1 MSGQTLPGFW
11 VPCLESDCEDAWKS
25 EWVSAPAMIIRTV
38 VFWLLKTGRPFSQ
51 RKIRAWSGRSADFIR
66 PLISSARELF
76 AAWSAKKSTTSDT
89 PPIVHSSS
97 THRPQIVH
105 PQPDTDDVVEEVP
118 STHRPPIVHSS
129 STPVS
134 TSRTRETDNR
144 QQTTTSSP
152 PAPAVFQ
159 GCVEEEGDQTILTA
173 LQQVAPGLARN
184 VARCLYLIGVK
195 SPADLQGFRDR
206 DVLCGTLCG
215 LRAQQSE
222 YHCTHCDSS
231 AKAYSRDPHPPHCLS
246 CSGAMTLTQPR
257 RDAAVSYLRS
267 TSIIAVADV
276 IERMMAAQGL
286 RFGTQASATVA
297 TATAAGVFDR
307 PHQGN
312 PQYGVLPEM
321 VHMWLRQHTDY
332 SDLVEASRTAT
343 KEDLLRWMT
352 PRVHG
357 AEGLLSAAFNH
368 LQGRQEVAA

>member
-1 MSGQTLPGFW
+1 MTAQTLPGFW
-11 VPCLESDCEDAWKS
+11 VPCLESDCEDAWKA

-66 PLISSARELF
+66 PLIRSAREMF
-76 AAWSAKKSTTSDT
+76 AAWSAKKSTTSET
-89 PPIVHSSS
+89 TSIVHSSS
-97 THRPQIVH
+97 TNRPQIVH
-105 PQPDTDDVVEEVP
+105 PHPVTVDVVDEAP
-118 STHRPPIVHSS
+118 STYRPPIVHSS

-134 TSRTRETDNR
+134 TSRARETDNR

-159 GCVEEEGDQTILTA
+159 GCVEEEEDQDILTA

-195 SPADLQGFRDR
+195 SPADLQAFSSR

-215 LRAQQSE
+215 LRSQQSE
-222 YHCTHCDSS
+222 YHCSHCDSS
-231 AKAYSRDPHPPHCLS
+231 AKAYSREPHPPHCLS

-267 TSIIAVADV
+267 TSITAVADV

-286 RFGTQASATVA
+286 RFGTQTTDAVA
-297 TATAAGVFDR
+297 TAAVAEVFDR
-307 PHQGN
+307 PHQG
-312 PQYGVLPEM
+312 VKMRLPHRAQLP
-321 VHMWLRQHTDY
+321 VWLSQQDDY
-332 SDLVEASRTAT
+332 ADLIKASQTAT
-343 KEDLLRWMT
+343 EDDLLRWLM

-357 AEGLLSAAFNH
+357 AKGLLTAALTH
-368 LQGRQEVAA
+368 LQARQEVAA